1 MQPCLLSYSFHSWG
15 YPRLRMK
22 SFKAPW
28 TYKTL
33 QIVKISCNDSD
44 FYQESGAFLI
54 SDEWTDMMTEN
65 WGIQLSGHVVGG
77 SGAKSLV
84 WTWALLLMCAGLSKP
99 HCVNFPSYSNNN
111 KKKKNY
117 LTSWWRDTGKEGAD
131 HIHGQEERKLGNK
144 ALWTKYNLQEH
155 HLFQLDLTSWIFY
168 HLPMPIR
175 LWTNQ

>member
-1 MQPCLLSYSFHSWG
+1 
-15 YPRLRMK
+15 MK

-28 TYKTL
+28 TCKTL

-84 WTWALLLMCAGLSKP
+84 
-99 HCVNFPSYSNNN
+99 
-111 KKKKNY
+111 
-117 LTSWWRDTGKEGAD
+117 
-131 HIHGQEERKLGNK
+131 
-144 ALWTKYNLQEH
+144 
-155 HLFQLDLTSWIFY
+155 
-168 HLPMPIR
+168 
-175 LWTNQ
+175 